1 MIALVLITFS
11 YSKIKEY
18 TVLKDVFVF
27 INENIVS
34 ILIVKKDDDIH
45 DYDYLKIYYYI
56 HIIIFAI

>member
-34 ILIVKKDDDIH
+34 ILIVKKYDDIH
-45 DYDYLKIYYYI
+45 YYD
-56 HIIIFAI
+56 

>member
-27 INENIVS
+27 IKENIVS

-45 DYDYLKIYYYI
+45 DYD
-56 HIIIFAI
+56 

>member
-34 ILIVKKDDDIH
+34 IKKKKKDDDIH
-45 DYDYLKIYYYI
+45 DYD
-56 HIIIFAI
+56 

>member
-18 TVLKDVFVF
+18 TVLTDVFVF

-45 DYDYLKIYYYI
+45 DYD
-56 HIIIFAI
+56 

>member
-27 INENIVS
+27 INENIV
-34 ILIVKKDDDIH
+34 KKDDDIH
-45 DYDYLKIYYYI
+45 DYD
-56 HIIIFAI
+56 

>member
-1 MIALVLITFS
+1 MIALVLFTFS

-45 DYDYLKIYYYI
+45 DYD
-56 HIIIFAI
+56 

>member
-18 TVLKDVFVF
+18 FFFNDVFVF

-45 DYDYLKIYYYI
+45 DYD
-56 HIIIFAI
+56 

>member
-27 INENIVS
+27 INENKVS
-34 ILIVKKDDDIH
+34 ILLVKKDDVIH
-45 DYDYLKIYYYI
+45 DYV
-56 HIIIFAI
+56 

>member
-34 ILIVKKDDDIH
+34 ILIVKKYYDIH
-45 DYDYLKIYYYI
+45 DYY
-56 HIIIFAI
+56 

>member
-1 MIALVLITFS
+1 MIALVLITIS

-18 TVLKDVFVF
+18 TVLKDDFVF

-45 DYDYLKIYYYI
+45 DYD
-56 HIIIFAI
+56 

>member
-18 TVLKDVFVF
+18 IVLKDVFVF
-27 INENIVS
+27 ISENIVS

-45 DYDYLKIYYYI
+45 DYD
-56 HIIIFAI
+56 

>member
-11 YSKIKEY
+11 YSKIKED

-45 DYDYLKIYYYI
+45 DYD
-56 HIIIFAI
+56 

>member
-27 INENIVS
+27 INDELS
-34 ILIVKKDDDIH
+34 
-45 DYDYLKIYYYI
+45 Y
-56 HIIIFAI
+56 

>member
-11 YSKIKEY
+11 YPKIKEY
-18 TVLKDVFVF
+18 IVLKDVFVF

-45 DYDYLKIYYYI
+45 DYD
-56 HIIIFAI
+56 

>member
-11 YSKIKEY
+11 YSKIKVY

-45 DYDYLKIYYYI
+45 DYD
-56 HIIIFAI
+56 

>member
-18 TVLKDVFVF
+18 SGLKDVFVF

-45 DYDYLKIYYYI
+45 DYD
-56 HIIIFAI
+56 

>member
-34 ILIVKKDDDIH
+34 ILIVKKGDDIH
-45 DYDYLKIYYYI
+45 DYD
-56 HIIIFAI
+56 